1 MKRTVKSS
9 QLSFEAD
16 DMAGSGDEQAD
27 DNSASDDEKMRKRR
41 CRKTDFHTFSYSLI
55 RFLGSVSFSARF
67 GKDPTAKTDF
77 LRPPRPRKAS
87 CARSAAGTMRIV
99 RPICFGRRRS
109 S

>member
-41 CRKTDFHTFSYSLI
+41 CRKTHFLI
-55 RFLGSVSFSARF
+55 VLYVF
-67 GKDPTAKTDF
+67 
-77 LRPPRPRKAS
+77 
-87 CARSAAGTMRIV
+87 
-99 RPICFGRRRS
+99 
-109 S
+109 